1 MNIATRL
8 VSYDRCPGDRYR
20 PVATPIYQTATF
32 EQESALEFGE
42 FDYSRSGNPTRRV
55 LETQLAELE
64 GAVGAYAFAS
74 GLAALTAVMRLVRPG
89 EEIIANDDLY
99 GGTYRLLSRFVEPF
113 GVAVKYVDLTDLDA
127 AARAISGRTRLVH
140 IETPTNPLQRV
151 CDIRGLAGLAHKR
164 GALLSVDSTAMT
176 PVLQRPLG
184 LGADIVVH
192 SATKY
197 LCGHSDVMAGSV
209 AVADAALGEQVYA
222 VQNGEGA
229 GLSPFD
235 SFLLLRGMK
244 TLGVR
249 LRAQQASAGRIAA
262 VLVEHPVVKQVHF
275 VGLSGHPGSALHA
288 AQADG
293 PGAVVSFETGSVE
306 TSRRIV
312 ESLTLFGIAVSFGGV
327 NSSVSLPCRMSH
339 ASIPAA
345 VREARALP
353 EDLVRVSVGIEHTD
367 DLVADVSRVLNEVG
381 RENGC
386 DGSGPS
392 AAQTSGECLVG
403 S

>member
-1 MNIATRL
+1 
-8 VSYDRCPGDRYR
+8 
-20 PVATPIYQTATF
+20 
-32 EQESALEFGE
+32 
-42 FDYSRSGNPTRRV
+42 
-55 LETQLAELE
+55 
-64 GAVGAYAFAS
+64 
-74 GLAALTAVMRLVRPG
+74 
-89 EEIIANDDLY
+89 
-99 GGTYRLLSRFVEPF
+99 
-113 GVAVKYVDLTDLDA
+113 
-127 AARAISGRTRLVH
+127 
-140 IETPTNPLQRV
+140 
-151 CDIRGLAGLAHKR
+151 
-164 GALLSVDSTAMT
+164 
-176 PVLQRPLG
+176 
-184 LGADIVVH
+184 
-192 SATKY
+192 
-197 LCGHSDVMAGSV
+197 
-209 AVADAALGEQVYA
+209 
-222 VQNGEGA
+222 
-229 GLSPFD
+229 
-235 SFLLLRGMK
+235 
-244 TLGVR
+244 
-249 LRAQQASAGRIAA
+249 